1 MPVVVVG
8 AGPTGL
14 TAALDLAY
22 RGVPSVVLDAGRPR
36 PDGSRAIAI
45 HSSAL
50 AVWER
55 LGCAE
60 EMLAEGVAWRVR
72 RTYHRDRELYAQV
85 MPEPAPG
92 VLPTFLNLPQHRT
105 EQFLIRRAEAA
116 PLIDLRWEHRVAGVD
131 RESGVVDVD
140 TARGPVRFHASHVLA
155 CDGARSAVRRL
166 LGLAFPGTTYADR
179 FLVADVRAE
188 LPFPPEPRFFFDH
201 PTNPGSTVLVH
212 PQPDG
217 VWRIDWQLGSSVD
230 IEAERSPAALAR
242 RIRGVLGDAPYELVW
257 LSDYRFHQRLL
268 PELRHGRVFFLGDA
282 AHLVAPFGARGMN
295 SAIHDVENLG
305 WKLAAVLRDEA
316 PATLLDTYQAERH
329 PAQRHDQR
337 VTEATMRFMAPRT
350 PAQRLRRGVTLW
362 LAGRYAPASRWV
374 DSGRMSTPYTYAD
387 SPIVCADGECWP
399 GAPVPGAK
407 VPTASPELRRLVGQG
422 FVALYFGADG
432 TDGAPVVTGAQ
443 VVTAD
448 ARGPLGRAYG
458 AVPGSVFLV
467 RPDGHL
473 AARRRSASA
482 EDRED
487 LEGELEGLVRYASGA
502 GRHRGQVAEGLHSSC
517 ARTPLSRVPTS
528 LATLTSR
535 NP

>member
-1 MPVVVVG
+1 MSVVIVG

-22 RGVPSVVLDAGRPR
+22 RGVPSTVLEAGLPR

-60 EMLAEGVAWRVR
+60 PMLAEGVAWRVR

-85 MPEPAPG
+85 MPDPG
-92 VLPTFLNLPQHRT
+92 PGGLPTFLNLPQHRT
-105 EQFLIRRAEAA
+105 EQLLIRRAEAE
-116 PLIDLRWEHRVAGVD
+116 PLVDLRWEHRVVGVD
-131 RESGVVDVD
+131 RDSGVLDVEHP
-140 TARGPVRFHASHVLA
+140 RGLVRIIGSHVLA
-155 CDGARSAVRRL
+155 CDGARSAVRKM
-166 LGLAFPGTTYADR
+166 LGLDFPGTTYPDR
-179 FLVADVRAE
+179 FLIADVRAD

-201 PTNPGSTVLVH
+201 PTGSTVLVH

-217 VWRIDWQLGSSVD
+217 IWRIDWQLGSTVD
-230 IEAERSPAALAR
+230 PEAARSPDAVAR

-305 WKLAAVLRDEA
+305 WKIAAVLRGEA
-316 PATLLDTYQAERH
+316 PETLLDTYQAERH
-329 PAQRHDQR
+329 PAQVHDQR
-337 VTEATMRFMAPRT
+337 VTDATMRFMAPRT
-350 PAQRLRRGVTLW
+350 AAQRLRRDVTLW
-362 LAGRYAPASRWV
+362 LAGRYTPARRWV
-374 DSGRMSTPYTYAD
+374 DSGRMSAPYTYAD
-387 SPIVCADGECWP
+387 SPIVSHDGEYWA
-399 GAPVPGAK
+399 GAPLPGAK
-407 VPTASPELRRLVGQG
+407 VPSASPELRRLVGPG
-422 FVALYFGADG
+422 FVALYSG
-432 TDGAPVVTGAQ
+432 TDAPLVRGAE
-443 VVTAD
+443 VVTA
-448 ARGPLGRAYG
+448 AGPLGRAYG
-458 AVPGSVFLV
+458 ARPGSVFLL

-482 EDRED
+482 E
-487 LEGELEGLVRYASGA
+487 ELEDLVRYASGEQCP
-502 GRHRGQVAEGLHSSC
+502 RQVAAGLHSS
-517 ARTPLSRVPTS
+517 
-528 LATLTSR
+528 
-535 NP
+535 